1 MQDILNAGELKKVK
15 LIKFCLAFSLFA
27 ASGVLQGSDLTKLSP
42 SSPEIVCRI
51 FMTRSVNPELS
62 ELVQEAL
69 TKRFR
74 GPCVVSNQWLVD
86 PLSPKDRKLYRKSAA
101 VFAVAV
107 DFNKQRDE
115 IALSLFSPESGLRW
129 AHSNRHLSAMS
140 AVGAKSVIADL
151 VDNALSQFPFVGV
164 WDSQTIYAW
173 GATNDLK
180 VKAVEPGAPV
190 VHPFLPQEKWEAGD
204 FSPST
209 SMRLIGKGN
218 VWSLSRADGVAL
230 ASPAERLWL
239 SEIKD

>member
-1 MQDILNAGELKKVK
+1 VK

-27 ASGVLQGSDLTKLSP
+27 ASGVLLSSDFSKSTH
-42 SSPEIVCRI
+42 SSPEIFCRI

-69 TKRFR
+69 AKRFR
-74 GPCVVSNQWLVD
+74 GPCVVSNQWLAD
-86 PLSPKDRKLYRKSAA
+86 PLSPKDRRLYRNSAA

-115 IALSLFSPESGLRW
+115 IALSLFSPNSGLRW
-129 AHSNRHLSAMS
+129 AHSNRHLSATS
-140 AVGAKSVIADL
+140 AVGAKSVISDL

-164 WDSQTIYAW
+164 WDSQAIYSW

-190 VHPFLPQEKWEAGD
+190 VHPFLPQEKWEPAD
-204 FSPST
+204 LAPPI
-209 SMRLIGKGN
+209 SMRLIRRGN
-218 VWSLSRADGVAL
+218 EWSLSRADGV
-230 ASPAERLWL
+230 SPSAPTKRLWL
-239 SEIKD
+239 SEIRD